1 MFSAYLSAALHHAS
15 YELLPDEAEYYGQ
28 IPGFDGVWAS
38 ASTLEACRDQ
48 LAEVLEDWIL
58 LRIAMGLPV
67 PPVDGIELKV
77 QGVA

>member
-1 MFSAYLSAALHHAS
+1 MHQAR
-15 YELLPDEAEYYGQ
+15 YEVLPEDGEYYGQ

-38 ASTLEACRDQ
+38 ADTLEACRDE

-58 LRIAMGLPV
+58 VRVAMRLPI